1 MGKNYRRNYQRD
13 FKRECKKTY
22 YRKST
27 KGNMIHKRSIF
38 LSLAILCTAFGIAV
52 GSQWLPEQARSLK
65 YRISSGKEEKN
76 NSRASKTPEEEKQEL
91 SDNPL
96 IRVVLMTNGYQ
107 GIIHKEVKLR
117 ADSEL
122 TLTYGNRTEQITAGE
137 CVVIAADDARLSEGN
152 MRIEAKDGVLQIE
165 SMKRGDGIPAYNGVI
180 ELRRAEDGIVVV
192 NELPIET
199 YLCRVVPS
207 EMPASYELE
216 ALKAQAVCARSYAY
230 RQMESYGYP
239 EYEAHVN
246 DSTDYQVYG
255 NSLPDERADRAV
267 EETKGQTV
275 WYQGKIVTTYYYS
288 TSCGRTTNAEAWGS
302 TPSEENGY
310 LQSVDVKGTDGD
322 YEKALPWY
330 RWHAKIPEQ
339 EMEENIRR
347 NTGKDIGEL
356 KSVEVTKRGAGD
368 VALVL
373 TAVGSK
379 CTVTV
384 ETENKIRTALAGDY
398 DIVKQDGSTRN
409 CGKLLP
415 SAFFTIKKE
424 KGSYCIEGGGF
435 GHGIGMSQTGANEM
449 AKQGKNYR
457 EILELFYP
465 GVNVE

>member
-1 MGKNYRRNYQRD
+1 MGRNYRRNYQRD
-13 FKRECKKTY
+13 FKREGKKTY

-27 KGNMIHKRSIF
+27 KGNTIHKRSIF
-38 LSLAILCTAFGIAV
+38 LSLAILCTALGIAV
-52 GSQWLPEQARSLK
+52 GSQWLPEQARTLK
-65 YRISSGKEEKN
+65 YRIHSGKEEKN

-122 TLTYGNRTEQITAGE
+122 TLTYGNRTEQIAAGE
-137 CVVIAADDARLSEGN
+137 CVVVTADDARLSEGN

-165 SMKRGDGIPAYNGVI
+165 SMKRGDGVPAYNGVI
-180 ELRRAEDGIVVV
+180 ELRRAENGIVVV

-230 RQMESYGYP
+230 MESYGYP

-356 KSVEVTKRGAGD
+356 KSVEVTMRGAGD

>member
-1 MGKNYRRNYQRD
+1 M
-13 FKRECKKTY
+13 KK
-22 YRKST
+22 
-27 KGNMIHKRSIF
+27 GLF
-38 LSLAILCTAFGIAV
+38 LLSLIVTFYALGTVSASAVTNDTVKVGLRYGSSVMSSANLENDEGSGYEFGYFEDDRTFVSLGETDETAITMEPAGRDGIQVTITGTDRVLYESREDTLAV
-52 GSQWLPEQARSLK
+52 MP
-65 YRISSGKEEKN
+65 
-76 NSRASKTPEEEKQEL
+76 
-91 SDNPL
+91 
-96 IRVVLMTNGYQ
+96 Q
-107 GIIHKEVKLR
+107 GRDPVTWFR
-117 ADSEL
+117 
-122 TLTYGNRTEQITAGE
+122 GNRYRGGFEYTVSGGGLQ
-137 CVVIAADDARLSEGN
+137 VVNVVDLEDYV
-152 MRIEAKDGVLQIE
+152 KGVL
-165 SMKRGDGIPAYNGVI
+165 
-180 ELRRAEDGIVVV
+180 
-192 NELPIET
+192 
-199 YLCRVVPS
+199 PS
-207 EMPASYELE
+207 EMPGNWELE
-216 ALKAQAVCARSYAY
+216 ALKAQAVCARTFACLTTKHLSAY
-230 RQMESYGYP
+230 GFDVCS
-239 EYEAHVN
+239 
-246 DSTDYQVYG
+246 STDCQAYSG
-255 NSLPDERADRAV
+255 IGEATSATDRAV

-356 KSVEVTKRGAGD
+356 KSVEVTMRGAGD

>member
-1 MGKNYRRNYQRD
+1 M
-13 FKRECKKTY
+13 
-22 YRKST
+22 
-27 KGNMIHKRSIF
+27 
-38 LSLAILCTAFGIAV
+38 
-52 GSQWLPEQARSLK
+52 
-65 YRISSGKEEKN
+65 
-76 NSRASKTPEEEKQEL
+76 
-91 SDNPL
+91 
-96 IRVVLMTNGYQ
+96 IRVVIKTHGFQEIAHAEIKFQAEGGL
-107 GIIHKEVKLR
+107 I
-117 ADSEL
+117 A
-122 TLTYGNRTEQITAGE
+122 TAGDE
-137 CVVIAADDARLSEGN
+137 KREYGQGEVFAVTPDDAMFQKGTIKVESVFSGDKITVSSLNRGYGTPSYLGSFELFSSAEG
-152 MRIEAKDGVLQIE
+152 MIL
-165 SMKRGDGIPAYNGVI
+165 
-180 ELRRAEDGIVVV
+180 V
-192 NELPIET
+192 NELPLEE
-199 YLCRVVPS
+199 YLYAVVPS

-230 RQMESYGYP
+230 NQTQGLSYP
-239 EYEAHVN
+239 EYNAHVD
-246 DSTDYQVYG
+246 DSTSFQVYG
-255 NSLPDERADRAV
+255 NSKEQESAVRAV
-267 EETKGQTV
+267 DETRGQKL
-275 WYQGKIVTTYYYS
+275 WYQNQVVTAYYYS

-330 RWHAKIPEQ
+330 RWYAKIPEQ
-339 EMEENIRR
+339 EMEDNIRR

-435 GHGIGMSQTGANEM
+435 GHGIGMSQYGADAM
-449 AKQGKNYR
+449 GKEGKKWQ
-457 EILELFYP
+457 EILGFYFKD
-465 GVNVE
+465 VTFTNVFDLDT